1 MKKKSGANYFASLAI
16 GEEIASLCSQ
26 WFAKNN
32 WTPFPFQ
39 IKTWKA
45 FLDGKHGL
53 LNAPTGSGKTY
64 ALWIPIV
71 LQYLKDNPNYKTK
84 HKKGLKAIWI
94 TPLRALSVEIQQAA
108 QRFADDLGTGLTVG
122 IRSGD
127 TSQSERAK
135 QKRQMPDLLITTPES
150 LMLLLASKDYDK
162 TFKDLTAIVVD
173 EWHELL
179 GSKRGVQMELG
190 LSRLKTVAPK
200 LRIWGISATI
210 GNLDEAMDVLL
221 GPSTPPVLSEVE
233 GLENQITSVV
243 ERNRSSAP
251 QIEEKSVLGGDSRL
265 RGNSVLIKA
274 KQKKKIEVRSII
286 PKTMETF
293 PWRGHLGLHLL
304 EEIIPIIK
312 ASKTTLIFTNTRG
325 QCEIWFQK
333 ILSAHPEFAG
343 EIAMHHGSIAK
354 ETRLWVEQAIRNES
368 LKAVVA
374 TSSLDLG
381 VDFAPVETVIQIGG
395 PKGVAKFLQRAG
407 RSNHRPGEP
416 SVIYF
421 LPTHALE
428 LLEASALKRAV
439 KEDVVEDR
447 MPYLLS
453 FDVLIQYLITLAV
466 GNGFY
471 PKEIFPEIKSTFCF
485 QGISEDQWRW
495 CLNFITLG
503 SQSLQAYDE
512 YKKVEVME
520 DGLFKVESRQIAM
533 MHRLSIGTIVS
544 DSMLMV
550 KYVTGGFI
558 GTIEEWFLSKL
569 KPGDSFVFA
578 GRTLEL
584 VRLRQMVA
592 QVRKSTKKSGK
603 VASFLGGRLPL
614 SSQMSQILREEM
626 QSEADHKRNTPE
638 LKALADI
645 FNRQERESIVPGE
658 NEFLIE
664 TFKTRDGYHSL
675 FYPFEG
681 RFVHEA
687 MSSLLAYR
695 ISLLS
700 PISFSLAYNDY
711 GFELLSDQYLDIQ
724 TILDNNLFS
733 PEYLYDDL
741 YKSLN
746 STELARRKFR
756 DIAVISGMVF
766 QGYPNKVIKTK
777 HLQSNS
783 QLLFDVFR
791 DYEPD
796 NLLYLQA
803 YRETFEHQLEEGRLR
818 KALERINSQKIIWKK
833 CEKATPF
840 SFPIITDGLRA
851 KLSSEKLADRIKK
864 MTLLLEKG

>member
-1 MKKKSGANYFASLAI
+1 MNNKDLINIANAWFQSKSWKA
-16 GEEIASLCSQ
+16 
-26 WFAKNN
+26 
-32 WTPFPFQ
+32 FPFQ
-39 IKTWKA
+39 HKTWKA
-45 FLDGKHGL
+45 FLSGKNGL

-64 ALWIPIV
+64 ALWVPIV

-84 HKKGLKAIWI
+84 HQKGIKAIWI

-108 QRFADDLGTGLTVG
+108 QRFADDLETGLTVG
-122 IRSGD
+122 IRTGD
-127 TSQSERAK
+127 TPQSERAR

-150 LMLLLASKDYDK
+150 LMLLLASKGYDK
-162 TFKDLTAIVVD
+162 TFKTLTAIVVD

-179 GSKRGVQMELG
+179 GSKRGVQMELA
-190 LSRLKTVAPK
+190 LSRLKTIAPF

-210 GNLDEAMDVLL
+210 GNLEEAMNVLL
-221 GPSTPPVLSEVE
+221 GPSTIHK
-233 GLENQITSVV
+233 NQSSLVV
-243 ERNRSSAP
+243 EQSRNYSIA
-251 QIEEKSVLGGDSRL
+251 
-265 RGNSVLIKA
+265 NAVLIKA
-274 KQKKKIEVRSII
+274 KQKSKIEVRSII
-286 PKTMETF
+286 PKKMETF

-304 EEIIPIIK
+304 EEIVPIIK
-312 ASKTTLIFTNTRG
+312 ASKTTIIFTNTRG

-333 ILSAHPEFAG
+333 LLEKHPEFAG
-343 EIAMHHGSIAK
+343 EIAMHHGSIGK
-354 ETRLWVEQAIRNES
+354 DTRLWVEQAIRNES
-368 LKAVVA
+368 LLAVVA

-439 KEDVVEDR
+439 KEEVVEDR
-447 MPYLLS
+447 IPYLLS
-453 FDVLIQYLITLAV
+453 FDVLIQYLVTLAV
-466 GNGFY
+466 SNGFF
-471 PKEIFPEIKSTFCF
+471 PKDIFPEIKSTFCF
-485 QGISEDQWRW
+485 QGITEEQWNW
-495 CLNFITLG
+495 CLNFITIG

-512 YKKVEVME
+512 YKKVEVTAE
-520 DGLFKVESRQIAM
+520 GLFKVESRQIAM

-544 DSMLMV
+544 DSMMLV
-550 KYVTGGFI
+550 KHVSGGFI
-558 GTIEEWFLSKL
+558 GTIEEWFISKM
-569 KPGDSFVFA
+569 KPGDTFVFG

-584 VRLRQMVA
+584 VRIRQMQA
-592 QVRKSTKKSGK
+592 QVRKSSKRTANI
-603 VASFLGGRLPL
+603 VSFMGGRLPL
-614 SSQMSQILREEM
+614 SSQMSKILREEM
-626 QSEADHKRNTPE
+626 QSARLPDGTTENPKRNTPE
-638 LKALADI
+638 LKALSHI
-645 FNRQERESIVPGE
+645 YKRQERESIVPNE

-664 TFKTRDGYHSL
+664 TFKTREGYHSL

-700 PISFSLAYNDY
+700 PITFSLAYNDY
-711 GFELLSDQYLDIQ
+711 GFELLSDKFLDIQ
-724 TILDNNLFS
+724 TVLDNNLFS
-733 PEYLYDDL
+733 EDYLYDDL
-741 YKSLN
+741 QKSLN
-746 STELARRKFR
+746 ATELARRKFR
-756 DIAVISGMVF
+756 DIAVISGLVF
-766 QGYPNKVIKTK
+766 QGYPNKTIKTK

-818 KALERINSQKIIWKK
+818 QALERINTQEIIWKQ
-833 CEKATPF
+833 CDKATPF
-840 SFPIITDGLRA
+840 SFPIITDRLRE
-851 KLSSEKLADRIKK
+851 KLSSEKLADRIKR
-864 MTLLLEKG
+864 MTLQLMK